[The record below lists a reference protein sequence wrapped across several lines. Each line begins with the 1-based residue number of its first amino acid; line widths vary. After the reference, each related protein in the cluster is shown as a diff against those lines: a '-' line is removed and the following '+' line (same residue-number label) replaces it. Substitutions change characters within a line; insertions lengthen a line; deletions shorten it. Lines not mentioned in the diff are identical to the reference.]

1 MYNSAKARNGGECAQ
16 TATCRLEAG
25 EGEVKSGDEFISG
38 S

>member
-1 MYNSAKARNGGECAQ
+1 MYKSANGGECAQ